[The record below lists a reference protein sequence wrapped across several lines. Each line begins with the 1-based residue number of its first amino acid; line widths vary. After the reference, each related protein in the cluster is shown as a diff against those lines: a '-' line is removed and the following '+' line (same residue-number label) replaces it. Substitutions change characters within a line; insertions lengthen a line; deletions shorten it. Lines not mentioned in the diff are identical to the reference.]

1 MKRDKLKKELL
12 DLWVDYLSFATGS
25 NEDSIRQMIDNE
37 IELYYLKGIERELN
51 ALGSNIDDMIN
62 DKEISDKF
70 YDRFVKYYDILLEL
84 KKEYERE

>member
-37 IELYYLKGIERELN
+37 IELYYLKGIEKELN

-70 YDRFVKYYDILLEL
+70 YDKFVKYYDILLEL
-84 KKEYERE
+84 KKDYERE